1 MRGRYFRLN
10 KYYSML
16 SLILIV
22 FFLFL
27 MQDVAQFGI
36 DWDGPMPENVTDE
49 TVEVPSIPCLLT
61 DCDYAELCTNINPL
75 ATSSN
80 YGIDIYLDCLEFMHR
95 KLQ

>member
-1 MRGRYFRLN
+1 
-10 KYYSML
+10 
-16 SLILIV
+16 
-22 FFLFL
+22 

-80 YGIDIYLDCLEFMHR
+80 YGIDIYLDCLDTTINTDYCKHTWLYR
-95 KLQ
+95 GI